1 VSQHAEAKSENRE
14 NRVEVRIGT
23 SVISYS
29 APSIILLAAF
39 IILKLLLPL
48 QNHLVVFQVPYFHVV
63 AATITPALIML
74 NEMFLVVQKVAF
86 LWRP

>member
-1 VSQHAEAKSENRE
+1 VSQHAEAKSE

-23 SVISYS
+23 SVISHS
-29 APSIILLAAF
+29 APSIILLVAF

-48 QNHLVVFQVPYFHVV
+48 QNHLVVFQVPYFHV
-63 AATITPALIML
+63 ARTSTPALVVML